1 MDGMITRLA
10 DLFPIILTTL
20 VASVVLGPLAVRV
33 ARRFGWVDVPGSAPH
48 KQHGAATP
56 LAGGPVLGLAV
67 LAGYLIVRPPADAT
81 VAGMLA
87 GAGLVAVGGL
97 VDDRIAL
104 PPWVKLLIQ
113 AFAAAIL
120 IVAGVR
126 IQITRID
133 TLDLGLTLL
142 WVIGMVNA
150 FNFVDSMDG
159 LALGL
164 SGIAAAFFMLVTID
178 SAQPVLAVLSAAL
191 LGAAVGGFL
200 YNASPSRLF
209 LGDSGAQL
217 LGFLLAALGI
227 AYIPARA
234 GLPQGVS
241 WFTPILVLGV
251 PIFDISLVV
260 LLRLIRRQPVYR
272 AGNDHTYHRLLR
284 LGLDPS
290 RSVLL
295 MQLAGVILGLIAF
308 MALDASVLIANLIFA
323 GVVLVGLGMVAFLG
337 VRTRG
342 TA

>member
-1 MDGMITRLA
+1 MITRLA
-10 DLFPIILTTL
+10 DLFPIILAAL
-20 VASVVLGPLAVRV
+20 VASVVLGPLAVRS
-33 ARRFGWVDVPGSAPH
+33 ARRLGWVDVPGSAPH
-48 KQHGAATP
+48 KQHGTP
-56 LAGGPVLGLAV
+56 TPMAGGPVLGLAV
-67 LAGYLIVRPPADAT
+67 LACYLILRPPADAGIT
-81 VAGMLA
+81 GMLA

-97 VDDRIAL
+97 IDDRIGL
-104 PPWVKLLIQ
+104 SPLVKLAIQ
-113 AFAAAIL
+113 TTAAVIL
-120 IVAGVR
+120 IAVGVR
-126 IQITRID
+126 IQVTRID
-133 TLDLGLTLL
+133 GVDLALTLL

-191 LGAAVGGFL
+191 LGAAVGAFL
-200 YNASPSRLF
+200 YNASPARLF

-260 LLRLIRRQPVYR
+260 ILRLFRREPVYR
-272 AGNDHTYHRLLR
+272 AGNDHTYHRLVR
-284 LGLDPS
+284 LGLDPI
-290 RSVLL
+290 RAVLL
-295 MQLAGVILGLIAF
+295 MHLAGVILGLIAF
-308 MALDASVLIANLIFA
+308 MALDASVLGANLIFA
-323 GVVLVGLGMVAFLG
+323 GVVLVGIGMVLLLG

>member
-1 MDGMITRLA
+1 MITRLA
-10 DLFPIILTTL
+10 DLFPIILIAL
-20 VASVVLGPLAVRV
+20 VVSVILGPLAVRV
-33 ARRFGWVDVPGSAPH
+33 ARRLGWVDVPGSAPH
-48 KQHGAATP
+48 KQHDAPTP
-56 LAGGPVLGLAV
+56 MAGGPVLGLAV
-67 LAGYLIVRPPADAT
+67 AACYLILRPPADAGI
-81 VAGMLA
+81 AGILA

-97 VDDRIAL
+97 VDDRIGL
-104 PPWVKLLIQ
+104 SPLVKLAIQ
-113 AFAAAIL
+113 AIAAGIL
-120 IVAGVR
+120 IAVGVQ
-126 IQITRID
+126 IQVTRMEGID
-133 TLDLGLTLL
+133 LALTLL

-200 YNASPSRLF
+200 YNASPARLF

-251 PIFDISLVV
+251 PVFDISLVV

-284 LGLDPS
+284 LGLDPI

-295 MQLAGVILGLIAF
+295 MHLAAVILGLIAF
-308 MALDASVLIANLIFA
+308 IALDASVLVANLIFA
-323 GVVLVGLGMVAFLG
+323 GVVLAGIGMVAFLG
-337 VRTRG
+337 VHTGRMS
-342 TA
+342 

>member
-1 MDGMITRLA
+1 MITRLA
-10 DLFPIILTTL
+10 DLFPIILIAL
-20 VASVVLGPLAVRV
+20 VVSVILGPLAVRA
-33 ARRFGWVDVPGSAPH
+33 ARRLGWVDVPGSAPH
-48 KQHGAATP
+48 KQHGAPTP
-56 LAGGPVLGLAV
+56 MAGGPVLGLAV
-67 LAGYLIVRPPADAT
+67 AACYLILRPPADAGI
-81 VAGMLA
+81 AGMLA

-97 VDDRIAL
+97 VDDRIGL
-104 PPWVKLLIQ
+104 SPLVKLAIQ
-113 AFAAAIL
+113 AIAAGIL
-120 IVAGVR
+120 IAVGV
-126 IQITRID
+126 QIRVTRIEGI
-133 TLDLGLTLL
+133 DLALTLL

-200 YNASPSRLF
+200 YNASPARLF

-260 LLRLIRRQPVYR
+260 FLRLIRREPVYR

-284 LGLDPS
+284 LGLDPI
-290 RSVLL
+290 RAVLL
-295 MQLAGVILGLIAF
+295 MHLTAVILGLIAF
-308 MALDASVLIANLIFA
+308 IALDASVLVANLIFA
-323 GVVLVGLGMVAFLG
+323 GVVLVGIGMVAFLG
-337 VRTRG
+337 VHTGRMT
-342 TA
+342 

>member
-1 MDGMITRLA
+1 MITRLA
-10 DLFPIILTTL
+10 DLFPIILTAL
-20 VASVVLGPLAVRV
+20 VVSVILGPLAVRV
-33 ARRFGWVDVPGSAPH
+33 ARRLGWVDVPGSAPH
-48 KQHGAATP
+48 KQHDAPTP
-56 LAGGPVLGLAV
+56 MAGGPVLGLAV
-67 LAGYLIVRPPADAT
+67 AACYLILRPPADAGI
-81 VAGMLA
+81 AGILA

-97 VDDRIAL
+97 VDDRIGL
-104 PPWVKLLIQ
+104 SPLVKLAIQ
-113 AFAAAIL
+113 AIAAGIL
-120 IVAGVR
+120 IAVGVQ
-126 IQITRID
+126 IQVTRMEGID
-133 TLDLGLTLL
+133 LALTLL

-200 YNASPSRLF
+200 YNASPARLF

-227 AYIPARA
+227 AYIPGRA

-260 LLRLIRRQPVYR
+260 FLRLIRREPVYR

-284 LGLDPS
+284 LGLDPI

-295 MQLAGVILGLIAF
+295 MHIAAVILGLIAF
-308 MALDASVLIANLIFA
+308 MALDASVLVANLIFA
-323 GVVLVGLGMVAFLG
+323 GVVVVGIGMVAFLG
-337 VRTRG
+337 VRTGRL
-342 TA
+342 T